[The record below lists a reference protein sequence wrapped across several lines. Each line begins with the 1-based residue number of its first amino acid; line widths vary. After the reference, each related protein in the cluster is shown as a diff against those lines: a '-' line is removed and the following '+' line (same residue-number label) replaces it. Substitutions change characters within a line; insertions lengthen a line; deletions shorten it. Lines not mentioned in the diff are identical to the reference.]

1 MQSKELSDV
10 LTLARMHVQAGHQAD
25 AEAVFADLTQ
35 TLPKGTPGNL
45 RCEVLLERAG
55 NLRKMEQ
62 PLREAEVLVEAMLLA
77 PDAETNPEGRA
88 KVAVALAYCLV
99 HLGQPDQALEHA
111 STAWKCLP
119 GIRDCELR
127 VRVLNAFALAQTQV
141 GLHDSAM
148 RHYRQVLRETRRS
161 AALIRERQRALIN
174 IGVSC
179 NKRANEMDADDPRRP
194 ALWRREARVCR
205 AAESTRPELTYSL
218 IAGLNRVGALL
229 NLARLNEA
237 RAELER
243 LAPDARAAGLAE
255 FDGHFLAARARLAK
269 AMGEPM
275 QGASLLESAIDT
287 LGRLGT
293 NETVPGLLEEL
304 SDIHE
309 QVGRHDLA
317 LVALR
322 ESVRRRREVERASSR
337 QRTLVLEALHRVRVM
352 QVALAEAKVQAA
364 SNAAQLSKVQTE
376 AERLLAAAHTDPL
389 TGLGNRRALE
399 VMADS
404 LDRTAMG
411 GYGVVMADL
420 DHFKRINDRFSHAVG
435 DAVLRQVA
443 VLLRDCC
450 RATDGV
456 FRMGGEELVM
466 VLPRC
471 TLSKAVAHG
480 ERVRAAIERHAWSSL
495 APGLAVTASLGVA
508 EAAEGESFQ
517 CALARAVYHAKH
529 AGRNRAISLPAAD
542 PDAGIDGFEGE
553 EPIGT
558 RTH

>member
-1 MQSKELSDV
+1 
-10 LTLARMHVQAGHQAD
+10 
-25 AEAVFADLTQ
+25 
-35 TLPKGTPGNL
+35 
-45 RCEVLLERAG
+45 
-55 NLRKMEQ
+55 ME
-62 PLREAEVLVEAMLLA
+62 
-77 PDAETNPEGRA
+77 
-88 KVAVALAYCLV
+88 
-99 HLGQPDQALEHA
+99 
-111 STAWKCLP
+111 
-119 GIRDCELR
+119 
-127 VRVLNAFALAQTQV
+127 
-141 GLHDSAM
+141 
-148 RHYRQVLRETRRS
+148 HYRQVLRETRRS

-179 NKRANEMDADDPRRP
+179 NKRASEMDADDPRRP
-194 ALWRREARVCR
+194 ALWRREARLCR
-205 AAESTRPELTYSL
+205 AVESTRPELTYSL

-237 RAELER
+237 QAELER

-255 FDGHFLAARARLAK
+255 FDGHLLAARARLAK
-269 AMGEPM
+269 AMGDPM

-293 NETVPGLLEEL
+293 NETIPGLLEEL

-309 QVGRHDLA
+309 QAGRHDLA

-322 ESVRRRREVERASSR
+322 ESVRRHREVERVSSR
-337 QRTLVLEALHRVRVM
+337 HRTLVLEALHRVRVM
-352 QVALAEAKVQAA
+352 QVALAEAEVLAA

-420 DHFKRINDRFSHAVG
+420 DHFKRINDRFSHAAG

-466 VLPRC
+466 ILPRC

-480 ERVRAAIERHAWSSL
+480 ERMRAAIERHAWSTL
-495 APGLAVTASLGVA
+495 GLGLAVTASFGVA
-508 EAAEGESFQ
+508 EAAEGESLK
-517 CALARAVYHAKH
+517 CALARADRAMYHAKH
-529 AGRNRAISLPAAD
+529 AGRNRVISLPAAS
-542 PDAGIDGFEGE
+542 PGAGIDGFEGE
-553 EPIGT
+553 QPIGT